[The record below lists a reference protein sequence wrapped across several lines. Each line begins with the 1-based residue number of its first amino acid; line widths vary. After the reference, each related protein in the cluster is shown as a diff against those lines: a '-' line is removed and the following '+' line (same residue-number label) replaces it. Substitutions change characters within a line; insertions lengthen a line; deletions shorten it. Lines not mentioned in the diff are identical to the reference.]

1 MRSYQS
7 RIITSAVAAMWL
19 TACGSAFA
27 ANWDNGEPASDD
39 WTDAANWSGDVLPTG
54 QNTWLDNDDTAVLY
68 AGDSDTVAGFWPGGT
83 AGPDLTIQGTLNTT
97 GRMRIAETAGH
108 TGKVTVDGGTLNV
121 ADHFYVGAGG
131 TGHLVVTN
139 GGTVNQTV
147 SGYGFQVPPAWG
159 TGTGTNIVEVV
170 DGTINTLD
178 LYMKSTGLIEM
189 GSAGSI
195 VVDGNE
201 ESEIQGYVN
210 SGWIVPID
218 SGDLISVNYDGTNT
232 TITAGAPIPDGWT
245 GAISSDWTVDG
256 NWTYGS
262 VPTGSIY
269 VSVPAPAVIDS
280 GVTATGVNG
289 YFSGAANTDITIQG
303 TLDLSGLLRI
313 ALENEAATLTI
324 EPGGALTVGSYFN
337 VGFKG
342 AGTFVMNGG
351 TLDVGTQLGLPSPY
365 AGANGSA
372 ILTLN
377 DGAITADE
385 LFMNSAGQINV
396 GSGSIVIAGNELSE
410 IEGYV
415 SSGYIVPIDPLGSI
429 VVEYD
434 GSGDTTTIISE
445 VPTAQILAVDFGA
458 DYVAAQIN
466 ASSTRNGPTTGDYDF
481 DGNDDDTARTVTFG
495 TVFAPSNN
503 ASWTTPAGKSGPNL
517 RYGQLVANLDS
528 ALDPSDSVTYD
539 RITTGDRVDFSGKV
553 SATSAASMSLASAYY
568 YDKADFLRG
577 QDAVTNLVFDQ
588 SSEINILFHVDRHVG
603 EGRALVRNGTQ
614 WYVSADALI
623 GTAAI
628 KDKTLTV
635 IPATSDFYAFDPA
648 TNLLFNTD
656 TPGTPVAGSTF
667 NDITAV
673 GLHIQHTEYDGTSA
687 FIPYQ
692 FWSAFSASV
701 PGVEPSTFS
710 YWADA
715 YGLYN
720 EDLAVLGAGDPDG
733 DGLNTLTEWA
743 LDGNPTVS
751 DADTVLQLGMDGSEL
766 SLTYKRR
773 LNAGDYGLTYAAEA
787 VTELGDTWTDDDV
800 TEEFSIISVEFEQ
813 VTSSVPVDVAKR
825 FMHLE
830 IDADTSVL
838 GPEID
843 EAAYGIPES
852 VLTTT
857 IDGTIAA
864 NEWDDA
870 YHMLLD
876 ASIDDGFG
884 NVLYQQDPTAADLS
898 VDCYL
903 KWDAT
908 FLYLAFKVTDELMVF
923 GTAHWP
929 NDGLVLAINPL
940 QAGTVATADCVH
952 NEMFRKSDNS
962 TGLTSSWNAA
972 LAPTNATAVSTVQ
985 AEGYTYEVRYRWS
998 DLGVTPVA
1006 GQIHG
1011 MVIQVND
1018 KDVNTPDSGAIDEGG
1033 TGTILVDGGAVGT
1046 ASSYRPVVLLDSQP

>member
-1 MRSYQS
+1 MVQPTTGSSIVTIDGGTWTVTEYSYFQNDA
-7 RIITSAVAAMWL
+7 TLVV
-19 TACGSAFA
+19 
-27 ANWDNGEPASDD
+27 NNGGTFNVNATNYGLRLYD
-39 WTDAANWSGDVLPTG
+39 G
-54 QNTWLDNDDTAVLY
+54 AVLE
-68 AGDSDTVAGFWPGGT
+68 
-83 AGPDLTIQGTLNTT
+83 LN
-97 GRMRIAETAGH
+97 
-108 TGKVTVDGGTLNV
+108 DGTLNV
-121 ADHFYVGAGG
+121 GRLRVE
-131 TGHLVVTN
+131 TG
-139 GGTVNQTV
+139 
-147 SGYGFQVPPAWG
+147 S
-159 TGTGTNIVEVV
+159 
-170 DGTINTLD
+170 
-178 LYMKSTGLIEM
+178 SIEM
-189 GSAGSI
+189 GVNGTI

-201 ESEIQGYVN
+201 SAAIQAYVDADPATIFPTDPLN
-210 SGWIVPID
+210 S
-218 SGDLISVNYDGTNT
+218 ISVEL
-232 TITAGAPIPDGWT
+232 
-245 GAISSDWTVDG
+245 VDG
-256 NWTYGS
+256 DT
-262 VPTGSIY
+262 V
-269 VSVPAPAVIDS
+269 VKVVPA
-280 GVTATGVNG
+280 
-289 YFSGAANTDITIQG
+289 
-303 TLDLSGLLRI
+303 
-313 ALENEAATLTI
+313 
-324 EPGGALTVGSYFN
+324 
-337 VGFKG
+337 
-342 AGTFVMNGG
+342 
-351 TLDVGTQLGLPSPY
+351 
-365 AGANGSA
+365 
-372 ILTLN
+372 
-377 DGAITADE
+377 
-385 LFMNSAGQINV
+385 
-396 GSGSIVIAGNELSE
+396 
-410 IEGYV
+410 
-415 SSGYIVPIDPLGSI
+415 
-429 VVEYD
+429 
-434 GSGDTTTIISE
+434 
-445 VPTAQILAVDFGA
+445 PTAQILAVDFGA

-528 ALDPSDSVTYD
+528 GLDPSDSVTYD

-628 KDKTLTV
+628 KNKTLTV
-635 IPATSDFYAFDPA
+635 APATSDFYAFDPA

-687 FIPYQ
+687 FTPYQ

-701 PGVEPSTFS
+701 PGVEPSSFS

-715 YGLYN
+715 YGLYD
-720 EDLAVLGAGDPDG
+720 EDMAVLGAGDPDG

-843 EAAYGIPES
+843 EAAYGIPEA
-852 VLTTT
+852 LTTPT
-857 IDGTIAA
+857 INGTIAA

-884 NVLYQQDPTAADLS
+884 NVLWQQDPTAADLS